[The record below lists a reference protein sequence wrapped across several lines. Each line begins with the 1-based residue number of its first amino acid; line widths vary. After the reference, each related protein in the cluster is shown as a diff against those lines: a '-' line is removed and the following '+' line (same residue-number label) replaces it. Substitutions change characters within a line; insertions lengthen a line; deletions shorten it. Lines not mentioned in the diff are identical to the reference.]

1 MSLRDELIQT
11 VIGIGMMR
19 RDVATDIVDAI
30 MLKYDV
36 SHSACTPH
44 SFGPRYLTEVGYAR
58 TCMKCSKL
66 KYVN

>member
-1 MSLRDELIQT
+1 MPLRDELIQT
-11 VIGIGMMR
+11 VIGDGMLR
-19 RDVATDIVDAI
+19 RDVATEIVDAI

-36 SHSACTPH
+36 SYSACTH